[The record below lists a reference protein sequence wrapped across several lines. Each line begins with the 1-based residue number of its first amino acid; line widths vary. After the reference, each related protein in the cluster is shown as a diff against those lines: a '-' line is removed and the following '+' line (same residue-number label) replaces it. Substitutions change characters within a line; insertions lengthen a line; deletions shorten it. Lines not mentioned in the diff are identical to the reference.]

1 MATLSTGYTFTSG
14 EVVTPAKLNDLVD
27 LATISGIV
35 NSEIS
40 ANAAIEHSKL
50 ASITSGQ
57 VLLGNSSNVPT
68 ATAVSGDATLSNAG
82 VISIVNNSVTNS
94 KLRDSAALSVIG
106 NSTNSTADPAD
117 IFAANDGEVLRRS
130 GTTLGFGKL
139 SALAFPSNFP
149 IQIVQAVKTD
159 VQTIDTDTTSW
170 VDVTNL
176 SITLTRVIPSASGK
190 VRIQATISGSSNN
203 ANFGTA
209 YRIVR
214 GTTPIGVGIVDGL
227 RIPTTSMGSFDG
239 SHLIA
244 STSIDFIDSS
254 PGETTTVVYKI
265 QARIYSAS
273 LGYINRSNSDTNAG
287 DYSYRTISTM
297 TLTELAP

>member
-1 MATLSTGYTFTSG
+1 MATLTKGTTFASG
-14 EVVTPAKLNDLVD
+14 DVVTPAKLNDLVD

-68 ATAVSGDATLSNAG
+68 ATAISGDATLSNAG

-106 NSTNSTADPAD
+106 NATNASADPAD
-117 IFAANDGEVLRRS
+117 ITAGTDGHILRRN
-130 GTTLGFGKL
+130 GTTLGFGKI
-139 SALAFPSNFP
+139 SALAVPSNFP

-159 VQTIDTDTTSW
+159 VQTIDTSTTDW
-170 VDVTNL
+170 VDISGL
-176 SITLTRVIPSASGK
+176 SITLTRAVASASGK
-190 VRIQATISGSSNN
+190 VRIQAIISGSSNN
-203 ANFGTA
+203 GNHGPA

-214 GTTPIGVGIVDGL
+214 DSTPIGIGITDGL
-227 RIPTTSMGSFDG
+227 RVPTTSMGSYDG
-239 SHLIA
+239 NHLIA
-244 STSIDFIDSS
+244 SASIDFLDTAPGSS
-254 PGETTTVVYKI
+254 ATVTYKI
-265 QARIYSAS
+265 QGRIYSTV
-273 LGYINRSNSDTNAG
+273 LGYINRSNSNANAG